1 MKEGSDEDMSG
12 IVIVVIE
19 RIVLFGEED
28 GGLNQP
34 RVETHPDNVGI
45 AGGQVS

>member
-1 MKEGSDEDMSG
+1 MKEGSDEDVSG

-19 RIVLFGEED
+19 RVVSFGEED
-28 GGLNQP
+28 GGLNQL
-34 RVETHPDNVGI
+34 RVKTHPDSVGI

>member
-1 MKEGSDEDMSG
+1 MEEGSNKDVSG

-19 RIVLFGEED
+19 RIITFGEEN
-28 GGLNQP
+28 GGLNQL
-34 RVETHPDNVGI
+34 RVETHPNNVGV